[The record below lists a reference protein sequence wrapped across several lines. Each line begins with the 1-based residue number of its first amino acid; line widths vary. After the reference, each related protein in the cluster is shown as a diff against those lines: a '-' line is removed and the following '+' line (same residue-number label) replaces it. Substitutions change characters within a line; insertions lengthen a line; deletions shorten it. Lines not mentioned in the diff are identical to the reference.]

1 MENST
6 RPAPNRARGSPRPGI
21 STLAS
26 MTSGSPSCGQVA
38 TKPPPR
44 GDTTPGSV
52 HIATSIAAMAAS
64 TAVPPASTRWRP
76 ARTAMALGAAM
87 AAVTEPIVPRV
98 GGPRLTGP
106 MKETQ
111 EELAALQGLLD
122 RSHAGASDHLRS
134 IIDDDRT
141 LRAREITGLMTGM
154 RVLSFATVTALG
166 EPRVSALDGHF
177 LHGHWTMSTLRS
189 SHKGRQMTARPAVSA
204 ACIEGEE
211 VAVFAHG
218 QAVVL
223 EGEELVEVDA
233 HWTAHYG
240 SSPMSW
246 GDVVMARLEAAW
258 MVGYVSNRS
267 EVLAKRGVPEEE
279 RPVLR

>member
-1 MENST
+1 
-6 RPAPNRARGSPRPGI
+6 
-21 STLAS
+21 
-26 MTSGSPSCGQVA
+26 
-38 TKPPPR
+38 
-44 GDTTPGSV
+44 
-52 HIATSIAAMAAS
+52 
-64 TAVPPASTRWRP
+64 
-76 ARTAMALGAAM
+76 
-87 AAVTEPIVPRV
+87 VPRV

-106 MKETQ
+106 MKETE
-111 EELAALQGLLD
+111 EELAALQALLD
-122 RSHAGASDHLRS
+122 RSHAGASGHLRS

-141 LRAREITGLMTGM
+141 LRAREIAGLMTGM

-189 SHKGRQMTARPAVSA
+189 SPKGRQMTHRPAVSA

-223 EGEELVEVDA
+223 EGEELAEVDA

>member
-1 MENST
+1 
-6 RPAPNRARGSPRPGI
+6 
-21 STLAS
+21 
-26 MTSGSPSCGQVA
+26 
-38 TKPPPR
+38 
-44 GDTTPGSV
+44 
-52 HIATSIAAMAAS
+52 
-64 TAVPPASTRWRP
+64 
-76 ARTAMALGAAM
+76 
-87 AAVTEPIVPRV
+87 
-98 GGPRLTGP
+98 
-106 MKETQ
+106 MKETA
-111 EELAALQGLLD
+111 EELAAMQALID
-122 RSHAGASDHLRS
+122 RSYGGASDHLRG
-134 IIDDDRT
+134 IIDDQRT
-141 LRAREITGLMTGM
+141 LSAREIAALMTGM
-154 RVLSFATVTALG
+154 RVVSFATVTARG

-189 SHKGRQMTARPAVSA
+189 SPKGRQMTARPAVSA

-223 EGEELVEVDA
+223 EGAELAEVDA

-246 GDVVMARLEAAW
+246 GDVVMARLEASW